1 MNMSDLKKKLIKVFT
16 NTTQKFRK
24 GDNEKGFIGAGIGAV
39 LIALGSTGYVGHTIG
54 GLVTSLTSTNSTTTG
69 ANGGAGGTPTAVSG
83 IIGFVNDVITLI
95 GVITLIVGILEY
107 RRLRKQIF
115 K

>member
-1 MNMSDLKKKLIKVFT
+1 MTNLKKKLVTTFT
-16 NTTQKFRK
+16 KTTQKFRK
-24 GDNEKGFIGAGIGAV
+24 GDNEKGFIGAGVGAV
-39 LIALGSTGYVGHTIG
+39 LIALGSTGYLGHTIG

-69 ANGGAGGTPTAVSG
+69 VNGGTGGTPGAVSG

-95 GVITLIVGILEY
+95 GVITLIVGIMEY